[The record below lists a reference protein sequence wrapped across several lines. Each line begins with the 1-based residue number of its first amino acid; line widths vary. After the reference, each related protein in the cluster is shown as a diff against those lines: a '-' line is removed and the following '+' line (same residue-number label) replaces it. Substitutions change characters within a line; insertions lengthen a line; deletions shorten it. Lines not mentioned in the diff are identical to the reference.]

1 MFHAICTDARMSCQS
16 RTRPLLELLF
26 AFARCF
32 FAAPA
37 RPGHPPLAPLEHDNT
52 TRSPAMMIPVGTVLN
67 AIGIIVGGLL
77 GVALRRQWT
86 PATQLA
92 VKGMLGILVIYIGL
106 KTTWTSLGGGFWLV
120 LKQVF
125 IIILALTLGRITGR
139 LLGIQKNLN
148 RLGQYAKE
156 RFTKAA
162 SDQNNRWS
170 EGFVTCT
177 ILYCVGPMAI
187 LGSIQDGIDGR
198 WQTLGAKAIMDGLAT
213 MAFVGTFGWG
223 AIAAVIPVVAYQ
235 GTITLA
241 AKSLAPFFQD
251 PANAALLNSVN
262 ATGGLLV
269 FCIAMVI
276 LELKK
281 FELADYL
288 PSLAWAPLI
297 TWLWK

>member
-1 MFHAICTDARMSCQS
+1 
-16 RTRPLLELLF
+16 LF
-26 AFARCF
+26 ASVVSSLRPACRRD
-32 FAAPA
+32 AAV
-37 RPGHPPLAPLEHDNT
+37 GSTHDNANAVAHAP
-52 TRSPAMMIPVGTVLN
+52 PAMIPVGTILN
-67 AIGIIVGGLL
+67 AIGILLGGIL
-77 GVALRRQWT
+77 GVALRRQLT

-92 VKGMLGILVIYIGL
+92 LKGALGMLVIYVGL
-106 KTTWTSLGGGFWLV
+106 KTTWTSLGGGFGLV
-120 LKQVF
+120 AKQVF

-162 SDQNNRWS
+162 TDQNNRWS

-187 LGSIQDGIDGR
+187 LGSIQDGLDGR